1 MVNKAVGVV
10 QATKAW
16 LNTNSGKKIII
27 ATHFNTCIK

>member
-16 LNTNSGKKIII
+16 LNTNSGKKIDYG
-27 ATHFNTCIK
+27 N